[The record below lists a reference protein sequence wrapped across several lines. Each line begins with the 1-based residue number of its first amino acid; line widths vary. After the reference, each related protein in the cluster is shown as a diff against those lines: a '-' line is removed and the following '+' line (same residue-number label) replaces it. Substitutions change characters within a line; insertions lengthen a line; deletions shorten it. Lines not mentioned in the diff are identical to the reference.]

1 MRNATVL
8 VTVVTFAIVLV
19 MRDSGHLARRTQFA
33 SFWRR
38 KASDSVVGFKTVSS
52 VDDSINSNTDDFC
65 SLVHSK
71 FSHTPSN
78 WWTTH
83 FLDIVAASQQA
94 QDPNFIYKNWT
105 MSLLASLT
113 PEMLRKGSRNHPS
126 AYSLGQILDIVHKR
140 ILDPGS
146 SPPLKI
152 AVVGGSVTRGEG
164 CQTTFMPGVAKF
176 YPATCAWP
184 ARLERLINTLAG
196 FQMVQIFNL
205 AVSATKLSFGT
216 PLVKYWLY
224 PDDLFPQGPDV
235 IIASYSTNEQGGPYD
250 STRFADQKRARVN
263 DFLSAVNDARP
274 CQPPLVVFVDDY
286 LGSLR
291 DNIIGEMTYNKIV
304 TELAEWYGNVWHVSY
319 ADVLRRSIYANTNET
334 TFTSPPVHFGMGGHM
349 AIAWTALYAM
359 VEAVS
364 GYCDNQAFIEKME
377 QEGREGVFPESV
389 LNLMNT
395 VQPPKLS
402 PELLLSTVTSEW
414 QEMAVRARE
423 SRSDCKD
430 ETLDK
435 IPCTFAFLAGPDAT
449 VRTPEQLKNYLLPFL
464 VENKGWNPT
473 MEHGAGGQVE
483 KLGLLAVGA
492 NASMTLRMTNI
503 TKEVR
508 TINLQAIKSY
518 GDKWAGSL
526 VRLTVTVE
534 TNGNKH
540 STQFDLQGFHNIKT
554 R

>member
-1 MRNATVL
+1 MRNNTL
-8 VTVVTFAIVLV
+8 FVTVVAFAIVLV
-19 MRDSGHLARRTQFA
+19 MRDSGHLARRTQVA
-33 SFWRR
+33 SQWRL
-38 KASDSVVGFKTVSS
+38 KASDVVVGFRGVSS
-52 VDDSINSNTDDFC
+52 IDDSINDDFC

-71 FSHTPSN
+71 LTRTPSN

-94 QDPNFIYKNWT
+94 QDPNYIYKNWT

-113 PEMLRKGSRNHPS
+113 PEMLQKGIRNHPS

-164 CQTTFMPGVAKF
+164 CQKTFMPGAAQF
-176 YPATCAWP
+176 YPTTCAWP

-196 FQMVQIFNL
+196 FQMVQVFNL

-224 PDDLFPQGPDV
+224 PDDLLPQGPDV

-250 STRFADQKRARVN
+250 STRYADEKRTLVN
-263 DFLSAVNDARP
+263 NFLSAVNNARP
-274 CQPPLVVFVDDY
+274 CRPPLVVFVDDY

-291 DNIIGEMTYNKIV
+291 DNIMGEMTYNKIV

-319 ADVLRRSIYANTNET
+319 ADVVRRAIYANTNET

-359 VEAVS
+359 AEAIS
-364 GYCDNQAFIEKME
+364 RYCDNQAFVEKMK
-377 QEGREGVFPESV
+377 QEGREGIFPESV

-395 VQPPKLS
+395 VQPPKLR

-414 QEMAVRARE
+414 QDMALRARE
-423 SRSDCKD
+423 SRAECK

-449 VRTPEQLKNYLLPFL
+449 VQTPEQLKNYLLPFL
-464 VENKGWNPT
+464 VENIGWNPT

-483 KLGLLAVGA
+483 KLGLLADGT
-492 NASMTLRMTNI
+492 NASMTLRMSNI

-518 GDKWAGSL
+518 GNKWAGSL

-534 TNGNKH
+534 TRGH
-540 STQFDLQGFHNIKT
+540 VFSTQFHMQGFHAIET